1 MLYIQS
7 DNTDPYYN
15 LALEQYLFDSL
26 GAGESCFMLW
36 QNDNTVVVGK
46 HQNTVEEINQSYV
59 RDNGI
64 TIARRLSG
72 GGAVYHDLGNLC
84 FTFITDCDGENAFDF
99 GRFCRPVVQALDSM
113 GVKAE
118 ISGRNDMTI
127 DGKKFSG
134 SAQYMKRG
142 RVMHHGTLLY
152 DSNLDIAANALNV
165 GMDKI
170 ESKGIKSIR
179 SRMTNI
185 RPYISEDVS
194 IADFRDTLKEYMC
207 RGSDMNRI
215 TLTELAESAVRGLK
229 DEIYSRWEWNFGASP
244 AYTVRKSR
252 RFEGCGKVEAYISV
266 GKKGIIENIAFRG
279 DYFGNG
285 DSSELAAKLRGVRI
299 ERDALLA
306 ALGGTNIGDYF
317 NNLEM
322 ADFLSI
328 LLQ

>member
-1 MLYIQS
+1 MLYLQS

-26 GAGESCFMLW
+26 DAGDSCFMLW

-46 HQNTVEEINQSYV
+46 HQNTVEEINQPYIGEK
-59 RDNGI
+59 GI
-64 TIARRLSG
+64 TVARRLSG

-84 FTFITDCDGENAFDF
+84 FTFIADSDGENPFDF
-99 GRFCRPVVQALDSM
+99 GRFCRPVVQALNSM
-113 GVKAE
+113 GVRAE

-134 SAQYMKRG
+134 SAQYMKRN

-152 DSNLDIAANALNV
+152 NSDLDVAANALNV
-165 GMDKI
+165 SMDKI

-185 RPYISEDVS
+185 KPYINGDVS
-194 IADFRDTLKEYMC
+194 IADFRETLKEYLR
-207 RGSDMNRI
+207 RGNDMGGI
-215 TLTELAESAVRGLK
+215 TLTESDQSAVRRLK

-252 RFEGCGKVEAYISV
+252 RFEGCGKVDAYISV
-266 GKKGIIENIAFRG
+266 GKKGIIENVTFYG

-285 DSSELAAKLRGVRI
+285 DSSELAAKLKGVCI
-299 ERDALLA
+299 ERAALLA
-306 ALGGTNIGDYF
+306 ALGGINIGDYF
-317 NNLEM
+317 NNLKM